1 MSQERV
7 SPLIQHEESRGMAA
21 PAHLSG
27 EQAGTLSMLG
37 RQSTRRRLTRILT
50 HIALLLLSVMALVP
64 LVFMFSTALKPY
76 GQEFLFPLRW
86 IPQPIVWDNFVTAWT
101 TVPTLTFLK
110 NTAII
115 TFGSLVGEL
124 ISSSLVAYGFAR
136 LRFPG
141 RNALFIL
148 CVSQMMLPYV
158 VLIIPLFMMF
168 RTVHWIDTFW
178 PLIVPGWFGVP
189 FYIFLLRQYYLGL
202 PVELEDAAKIDGAGV
217 LRTWWSIVLPLI
229 KPALAAVG
237 VFSFVAHWNDFLA
250 PLIFLHSTDNF
261 TVALGV
267 YQFFGEYQVHMDLVM
282 AYSIIVTL
290 PVILVFF
297 AFQRYFVQGIALT
310 GLTGR

>member
-7 SPLIQHEESRGMAA
+7 APLPPHGESHAATTRRSPVGMAS
-21 PAHLSG
+21 HVL
-27 EQAGTLSMLG
+27 E
-37 RQSTRRRLTRILT
+37 RQSTRRRLVRIAT
-50 HIALLLLSVMALVP
+50 HLALLVLAATALIP
-64 LVFMFSTALKPY
+64 LVFMLSTALKPY
-76 GQEFLFPLRW
+76 GQEFEFPLRW
-86 IPQPIVWDNFVTAWT
+86 IPQPIVWNNFVTAWN
-101 TVPTLTFLK
+101 TVPTFTFLK

-124 ISSSLVAYGFAR
+124 LSSSLVAYGFAR

-141 RNALFIL
+141 RNALFML

-158 VLIIPLFMMF
+158 VLIIPLFIMF

-189 FYIFLLRQYYLGL
+189 FYIFMLRQYYLSL

-250 PLIFLHSTDNF
+250 PLIFLHSTENF
-261 TVALGV
+261 TVAIGV